1 MTSSFDAPNFIPGN
15 NVADALADLKMAV
28 RADPSLAVI
37 GVCTDAGLGCVF
49 DTPFDVAATEPEA
62 NRAEIKILNRLRLGL
77 ASARA
82 IAAWH

>member
-1 MTSSFDAPNFIPGN
+1 MTSSLDAANFIPGN

-28 RADPSLAVI
+28 RADPGLTVI

-49 DTPFDVAATEPEA
+49 DTPFDFAATEPEA